1 MGAPLQAS
9 TTVRVF
15 PDKNGWRALY
25 FTPEELANPA
35 LEATLWGV
43 QITRNLGP
51 LHLMGKTYK
60 YFLYSNVY
68 IIKN

>member
-1 MGAPLQAS
+1 MKAGIRAEYQQPPGLVS
-9 TTVRVF
+9 P
-15 PDKNGWRALY
+15 PDDV
-25 FTPEELANPA
+25 LAHDC
-35 LEATLWGV
+35 LHDGVEATLWGV